1 MRGIEIICKPS
12 LITSLSGYPDMITSL
27 DVLCVTRYLQKK
39 KKKKKK
45 LFKKKK
51 KKKKKTK
58 KKKESF
64 F

>member
-39 KKKKKK
+39 KKKKDVTFLKP
-45 LFKKKK
+45 
-51 KKKKKTK
+51 
-58 KKKESF
+58 KESKYRKHKNKGDE
-64 F
+64 

>member
-39 KKKKKK
+39 KKKDVTFLKP
-45 LFKKKK
+45 
-51 KKKKKTK
+51 
-58 KKKESF
+58 KESKYRKHKNKGDE
-64 F
+64 